1 MKILTNYDFTQNQL
15 LNVAL
20 QNLATAPGTPVAGQV
35 YHNTTDHKFYGWD
48 GTSWVDISNIYTH
61 PSTHSADIMVD
72 GATNHVFTAADD
84 TKLAGIATSAN
95 NYSHPTGD
103 GNLHVPVTST
113 TNNGKVLT
121 AGAAAGS
128 LSWTTPTVGTVT
140 SVTGTSPIVSSGG
153 ATPAISIPA
162 ATNASAGHAT
172 SAHITAIEANTAKVT
187 NATHTGDVT
196 GATALTIAANAVTLT
211 KMADMATA
219 SLLGRNTA
227 AVGDPE
233 VLPVATVKTMLG
245 LGTAAYTAS
254 TAYATAT
261 QGTTADGAVPKST
274 VTTANDFI
282 VGTGASTVTR
292 KTASEVRTILNVAD
306 GANNYTHPTTAGNI
320 HVPTGGTS
328 GQVVAYG
335 GASGTGAWAT
345 LDMTYMSESPYKES
359 VKVATTANL
368 TATAVEPTLT
378 NSGTLAALVINGVS
392 TTVGDRILVKDQ
404 TIARENGIYTV
415 TTVGSASVAWVLTR
429 SADANTASKL
439 AGAIVA
445 SDYDASLYKNL
456 FRNTDTIGVSSV
468 NWRQIYTTQDS
479 SVTLDDKLVLRD
491 SNGDFTAGTI
501 TAALTG
507 NASTATKLA
516 TGRTVALTG
525 DVTGTSGA
533 FDGGGNLSFATTIAN
548 NVVTNTELADMAV
561 STIKGRA
568 TAGTGDPENLTATQ
582 VRTILN
588 VADGANAYVHPSTD
602 GSHHVPATSTTNNTK
617 VLKSGATAGSE
628 AWGAVDWGELTNKPS
643 STTVNI
649 DSAVSLKHTQ
659 NTDTGTSSATFQV
672 GTSGAKIKNN
682 AGTELQVRNAAD
694 TDYADIRVKNLV
706 VEGATTT
713 INSNTVNIG
722 DSNIELNSDIT
733 TNAQN
738 SDGGITVKRLQVDN
752 ITRGDAIMKFNN
764 STNRWE
770 AVMGPVSIPMSRTVA
785 QKYVEAIGDGAG
797 TVFVVDHGF
806 NTFDLSITVR
816 ETDSPHNIV
825 LAGIQLVDLDSVGI
839 IFAVAPTSNQYT
851 VTVIG

>member
-48 GTSWVDISNIYTH
+48 GTAWVDISNIYTH
-61 PSTHSADIMVD
+61 PSTHSADIIVD
-72 GATNHVFTAADD
+72 GTTNHAFTAADD
-84 TKLAGIATSAN
+84 TKLAGIATNAN

-121 AGAAAGS
+121 AGPTAGS

-140 SVTGTSPIVSSGG
+140 DVSGTSPVVSSGG

-172 SAHITAIEANTAKVT
+172 AAHITAIEANTTKIT

-196 GATALTIAANAVTLT
+196 GSTALTIANNAVTLA

-219 SLLGRNTA
+219 SLLGRNTTA
-227 AVGDPE
+227 TGDPE

-245 LGTAAYTAS
+245 LGSAAYTAS
-254 TAYATAT
+254 TAYATSA

-274 VTTANDFI
+274 VTAANDFI
-282 VGTGASTVTR
+282 VGTGASTVAK

-306 GANNYTHPTTAGNI
+306 GANN
-320 HVPTGGTS
+320 
-328 GQVVAYG
+328 
-335 GASGTGAWAT
+335 
-345 LDMTYMSESPYKES
+345 
-359 VKVATTANL
+359 
-368 TATAVEPTLT
+368 
-378 NSGTLAALVINGVS
+378 
-392 TTVGDRILVKDQ
+392 
-404 TIARENGIYTV
+404 
-415 TTVGSASVAWVLTR
+415 
-429 SADANTASKL
+429 
-439 AGAIVA
+439 
-445 SDYDASLYKNL
+445 
-456 FRNTDTIGVSSV
+456 
-468 NWRQIYTTQDS
+468 
-479 SVTLDDKLVLRD
+479 
-491 SNGDFTAGTI
+491 
-501 TAALTG
+501 
-507 NASTATKLA
+507 
-516 TGRTVALTG
+516 
-525 DVTGTSGA
+525 
-533 FDGGGNLSFATTIAN
+533 
-548 NVVTNTELADMAV
+548 
-561 STIKGRA
+561 
-568 TAGTGDPENLTATQ
+568 
-582 VRTILN
+582 
-588 VADGANAYVHPSTD
+588 YVHPSTD

-682 AGTELQVRNAAD
+682 AGTELQVRNADD
-694 TDYADIRVKNLV
+694 TDYADVRVRNLV
-706 VEGATTT
+706 VEGTATT

-738 SDGGITVKRLQVDN
+738 SDGGITIKRLQIDN
-752 ITRGDAIMKFNN
+752 VTRADAIMRFNN
-764 STNRWE
+764 SAGRWE
-770 AVMGPVSIPMSRTVA
+770 ATAGAVTAWTIITVA
-785 QKYVEAIGDGAG
+785 QKKTATIGDGIA
-797 TVFVVDHGF
+797 TSFPIMHYL
-806 NTFDLSITVR
+806 NTRDVNVTIRETGSPYKIVMADIACTDLNTITV
-816 ETDSPHNIV
+816 S
-825 LAGIQLVDLDSVGI
+825 
-839 IFAVAPTSNQYT
+839 FAVAPTTNQYS
-851 VTVIG
+851 VTIIG